1 MYFGKSYGEENTNE
15 NEEPQ
20 SEGGAKDREQ

>member
-1 MYFGKSYGEENTNE
+1 MYFGNSYGVENTNE

-20 SEGGAKDREQ
+20 SEGGANDRDQ